1 MNDYHSTADGG
12 QPDVTWLIDQ
22 LVREVPTIT
31 AVVLVSADGLQLASS
46 GHLSREHAESV
57 AALAAG
63 FLGITGQLGGLLQL
77 GAPENLSIR
86 YPHGHLAFLRIDD
99 PTGDFVAALLV
110 AAQPQTQIGHLGY
123 AMTTFSQSVG
133 HALTPE
139 TRHALHQNTLPA
151 PARR

>member
-1 MNDYHSTADGG
+1 MTDYRSTADGG
-12 QPDVTWLIDQ
+12 QPDVSWLISQ

-46 GHLSREHAESV
+46 GHLNREHADSV

-63 FLGITGQLGGLLQL
+63 FLGITGQLGSLLQL
-77 GAPENLSIR
+77 GAPENLSVR

-99 PTGDFVAALLV
+99 PAGEFVAALLV
-110 AAQPQTQIGHLGY
+110 AAEPRTQVGHLGY
-123 AMTTFSQSVG
+123 AMTRFSQSVG

-139 TRHALHQNTLPA
+139 TRQALHQKTLPA
-151 PARR
+151 PAR